1 MTDAVRTPVIRPLSA
16 LAASLLLLAAA
27 VDELCS
33 AAPTVGAPDLRADL
47 SMSVTG
53 VYVFGTVLPLLAA
66 LVIEPALVWLS
77 DGPRRRAILLGSGA
91 SWSLGYVVCALARS
105 PWVLSAGLAVV
116 FVAAGVALA
125 VARSGLVAGS
135 MHVERVLVRWTLAGA
150 VGDLLGPLALAGLG
164 ALGGGWRAGMV
175 GCAVAV
181 ALWVAGAVAV
191 PLGSAADGDEEDEG
205 EEGTPWAALR
215 DRRLLAWLL
224 GVSLCALLDEIL
236 VAGVAL
242 YGVEG
247 LGTGWAGA
255 GLLVACEM
263 TGAVVGLWAFERLG
277 APRSG
282 MLPACLLSL
291 VGLWTAVAAPNAPLA
306 GLALF
311 VSGLGTGPQ
320 YPLALSAAHRALPG
334 RPGAVEALK
343 NVFTPLD
350 LLFPLAFGALADHAG
365 LGVALVALGLQPA
378 GLIAIRAWSSRS
390 SRSP

>member
-1 MTDAVRTPVIRPLSA
+1 MTDAVRTPVIRPLST

-47 SMSVTG
+47 SMSVTA

-77 DGPRRRAILLGSGA
+77 DGPRRRAILLGSGVC
-91 SWSLGYVVCALARS
+91 WSLGYGICASAGS
-105 PWVLSAGLAVV
+105 PWVLSVGLAVV

-135 MHVERVLVRWTLAGA
+135 AEVERVLVRWTLAGA
-150 VGDLLGPLALAGLG
+150 LGDLLGPLALAGLG
-164 ALGGGWRAGMV
+164 MLGGGWRAGMA
-175 GCAVAV
+175 GCALAV
-181 ALWVAGAVAV
+181 GLWVAGAVAV
-191 PLGSAADGDEEDEG
+191 PLERADEDEID
-205 EEGTPWAALR
+205 EEGTPWGALR
-215 DRRLLAWLL
+215 DPLLVGWLL
-224 GVSLCALLDEIL
+224 GVSLCTLLDEIF

-242 YGVEG
+242 YAVDV
-247 LGTGWAGA
+247 LGTGLPGA

-263 TGAVVGLWAFERLG
+263 SGAVIGLWAFERMG
-277 APRSG
+277 APRAG
-282 MLPACLLSL
+282 LVPACVLSL
-291 VGLWTAVAAPNAPLA
+291 VGLAAAVAAPVAPLA

-311 VSGLGTGPQ
+311 VCGLGNGPQ

-334 RPGAVEALK
+334 HPGRVEALK

-350 LLFPLAFGALADHAG
+350 LVFPLAFGVLADHAG

-378 GLIAIRAWSSRS
+378 GLVAIRAWSGSRS
-390 SRSP
+390 ASR